1 MKISKNNYEAF
12 FLDYHE
18 GNLSDELKKE
28 VEAFVDSNPDL
39 REEFESFEVISL
51 TEKPVVFSGKE
62 KLKRNAINE
71 FNYKTWFVAYE
82 ENDLNVVDRKQVE
95 QFLAANPGYKS
106 EFEILKQTKI
116 LPDYTIRF
124 ENKSSLKKGGA
135 VIPMWVRF
143 AAAACLVI
151 GLITYIMIRREPK
164 QELATDHKIQN
175 TTPVISNEKLP
186 VEKTQTVAEGEK
198 EVEVIENNNR
208 LEKSRKPSL
217 KKEIQKVVEE
227 KLAKVDSIPVIQNE
241 NSPTEQPIAFQPQT
255 SNPESQ
261 TTIIINENKSQAP
274 ENRQKLVVLDDND
287 LAELGLKEKNEK
299 ENKSLLADAVNGVGK
314 IFGVN
319 AHYDQSHKPLQSKY
333 TETLALG
340 PVAITRTVLR

>member
-1 MKISKNNYEAF
+1 MKISKSNYEAF

-18 GNLSDELKKE
+18 GNLSDELMKE
-28 VEAFVDSNPDL
+28 VQAFVDSNPDL
-39 REEFESFEVISL
+39 KEEFESFEVISL

-82 ENDLNVVDRKQVE
+82 ENDLNVEDRKQVE

-116 LPDYTIRF
+116 FPDYTIRF
-124 ENKSSLKKGGA
+124 GNKSSLKKGGA

-151 GLITYIMIRREPK
+151 GLISYMVIKQKPK
-164 QELATDHKIQN
+164 QELATDHNIQN
-175 TTPVISNEKLP
+175 NAPSISNEKTP
-186 VEKTQTVAEGEK
+186 IEKNKTVAEGEN
-198 EVEVIENNNR
+198 EVIE
-208 LEKSRKPSL
+208 KSNPQKRNRKPSL
-217 KKEIQKVVEE
+217 KKEIQKEVEE
-227 KLAKVDSIPVIQNE
+227 KLAKLDSAHVIQNE
-241 NSPTEQPIAFQPQT
+241 NGLTEQPMAFQPLT
-255 SNPESQ
+255 SNTEQQ
-261 TTIIINENKSQAP
+261 TTIIINEKKSQAP